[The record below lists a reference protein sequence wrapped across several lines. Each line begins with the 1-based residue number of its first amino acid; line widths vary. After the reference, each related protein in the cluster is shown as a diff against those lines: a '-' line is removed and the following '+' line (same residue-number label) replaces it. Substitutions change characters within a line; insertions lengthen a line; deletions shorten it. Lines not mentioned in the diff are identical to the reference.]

1 MVPCPWLPS
10 PPPLW
15 REHDLSTRQ
24 KRSKISGFC
33 LSYLYLELEGERMA
47 IETATPLIT
56 SRNERL
62 KIFLHALLFVAGFA
76 LVFIIG

>member
-1 MVPCPWLPS
+1 
-10 PPPLW
+10 
-15 REHDLSTRQ
+15 
-24 KRSKISGFC
+24 
-33 LSYLYLELEGERMA
+33 MA